1 MNDEGNNGGT
11 KKREESRENIV
22 SFFHSKRL
30 NVFNL
35 NAVWYNIVF
44 VTMRHFRNNYIQT
57 N

>member
-35 NAVWYNIVF
+35 NAVWYNIVL
-44 VTMRHFRNNYIQT
+44 
-57 N
+57 